1 MNIAILT
8 IVIAAALTAAVYVLA
23 VISKVLSDIS
33 EELKHISRE
42 K

>member
-33 EELKHISRE
+33 EELKHINRE

>member
-23 VISKVLSDIS
+23 VISKVLLDIS
-33 EELKHISRE
+33 EELKHINKE

>member
-8 IVIAAALTAAVYVLA
+8 IVIAVALTAAVYVLA